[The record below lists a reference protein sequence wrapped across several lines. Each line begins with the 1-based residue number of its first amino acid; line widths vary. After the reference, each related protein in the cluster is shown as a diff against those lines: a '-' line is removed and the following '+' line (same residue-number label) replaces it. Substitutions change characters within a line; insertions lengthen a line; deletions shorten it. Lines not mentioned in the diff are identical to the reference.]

1 MKAHTQ
7 VSLEKGKWH
16 QLYAALLEK
25 RKRRRDEEGGKREEQ
40 GDGMVKAEGRMEM
53 GSSGIRERSLN
64 YLTPLGRSEDK
75 QLSAIVTSGKLVA
88 S

>member
-1 MKAHTQ
+1 M
-7 VSLEKGKWH
+7 ERGKS
-16 QLYAALLEK
+16 K
-25 RKRRRDEEGGKREEQ
+25 
-40 GDGMVKAEGRMEM
+40 EM
-53 GSSGIRERSLN
+53 GWSKQKEEWKWGPVGFGSDHLN